1 MTYYVI
7 KVPSDK
13 KTAYCVESPSPGTD
27 EFKVGD
33 YRIGEKIDY
42 SVPHLKIKTDRDH
55 DKNFSDA
62 IPTQGL
68 EFIISLRFLDL
79 LKSMGIKNM
88 QNFPITVIDCFS
100 KKKFDYWV
108 CNVTGT
114 IPCLDLKKSEISF
127 DKNGE
132 IFILRRM
139 ALNLQAIDSFNS
151 ARENDDKLKI
161 FRLKEYSRYL
171 IADESVRGAVINAG
185 IKGIEFKKP
194 EESGDFL

>member
-1 MTYYVI
+1 MSYYVI

-13 KTAYCVESPSPGTD
+13 KTAYCVESPSPGPD
-27 EFKVGD
+27 EFRVGD
-33 YRIGEKIDY
+33 YRTGKKIDY
-42 SVPHLKIKTDRDH
+42 SVPPLKIKTDKDH
-55 DKNFSDA
+55 GKNFPDV

-79 LKSMGIKNM
+79 LKSIGIKNM

-108 CNVTGT
+108 CNVTGR
-114 IPCLDLKKSEISF
+114 IPCLDLKQSEISF

-139 ALNLQAIDSFNS
+139 ALDLQAIDSFNS
-151 ARENDDKLKI
+151 A
-161 FRLKEYSRYL
+161 
-171 IADESVRGAVINAG
+171 
-185 IKGIEFKKP
+185 
-194 EESGDFL
+194 